1 MLEKVRKTFYSKC
14 RNDSNIKNLLKK
26 FSGNTANLLDVENYS
41 RLLGNMLSQAFLE
54 VITPDVLP
62 NQKLYYNI
70 AKTILEPMLRD
81 NYNYVNNVASKVQQ
95 SVDKKDNIQIK
106 PQKSEFPLERIN
118 QIINAV
124 SDQTADWETIQRRL
138 DSPIR
143 NITES
148 FYDDYIAEN
157 VKFRNDAG
165 LRCYITRSV
174 SGNCCKWCSA
184 LAGRYAYS
192 DAPPDIYRRHDNCH
206 CTVTYENG
214 KTRQDVWS
222 KKTWQVKETSKENYK
237 PVKLSSEQA
246 KTLEQKNLQYKGIDN
261 SKKNDIINIEQMAN
275 LMYNA
280 SSTEENIKLYQRDLP
295 IREKIKSDEIIKT
308 INKGQQDKHML
319 NTHEYNQYVEK
330 LKKLGQYG
338 PSRITLS
345 QDEIAVLI
353 EKYAGTGIIQYDKNG
368 NWRNSEIIT
377 SCEKNIGIC
386 VNNLTGKEVETSV
399 FMIKYSNNGVHVIP
413 HYPKMKGMKPNK

>member
-1 MLEKVRKTFYSKC
+1 MLEKVKKTFFSKC
-14 RNDSNIKNLLKK
+14 RSDSEIQNLLKK

-41 RLLGNMLSQAFLE
+41 RLLGNMLSQTFLE
-54 VITPDVLP
+54 IIKPESLP
-62 NQKLYYNI
+62 NQRLYYNI

-95 SVDKKDNIQIK
+95 SVDKKANIQIK
-106 PQKSEFPLERIN
+106 PQKSAFPLERVN

-157 VKFRNDAG
+157 VKFRNNAG

-184 LAGRYAYS
+184 LAGKYAYS
-192 DAPPDIYRRHDNCH
+192 NAPPDIYRRHDNCH

-214 KTRQDVWS
+214 KKRQDVWS

-246 KTLEQKNLQYKGIDN
+246 KALEQKNLQYKGI
-261 SKKNDIINIEQMAN
+261 Q
-275 LMYNA
+275 
-280 SSTEENIKLYQRDLP
+280 
-295 IREKIKSDEIIKT
+295 
-308 INKGQQDKHML
+308 
-319 NTHEYNQYVEK
+319 
-330 LKKLGQYG
+330 
-338 PSRITLS
+338 
-345 QDEIAVLI
+345 
-353 EKYAGTGIIQYDKNG
+353 
-368 NWRNSEIIT
+368 
-377 SCEKNIGIC
+377 
-386 VNNLTGKEVETSV
+386 NNLTSAKNSDKIELKRASNNKRTDIKPITDRRFNQLTIEARKNGAIIMRGGEEVEKHLDSMNADASILGDVIFFRTEVCVSEV
-399 FMIKYSNNGVHVIP
+399 LEETHHFMQNINKMNDDKSEPLRTYLNEIEAKQYLLKNAEKFKIP
-413 HYPKMKGMKPNK
+413 RSETELTQKQLEYYQKLLEELNL

>member
-1 MLEKVRKTFYSKC
+1 MLEKVKKTFFSKC
-14 RNDSNIKNLLKK
+14 RSDSNIQNLLKK

-62 NQKLYYNI
+62 NQRLYYNI

-95 SVDKKDNIQIK
+95 SVDKKAHIQIK
-106 PQKSEFPLERIN
+106 PQKSAFPLERVN

-157 VKFRNDAG
+157 VKFRNNAG

-184 LAGRYAYS
+184 LAGKYAYS
-192 DAPPDIYRRHDNCH
+192 NAPPDIYRRHDNCH

-222 KKTWQVKETSKENYK
+222 KKTWQVKETSKGIYK
-237 PVKLSSEQA
+237 PVTLSREQA
-246 KTLEQKNLQYKGIDN
+246 KALEQKNLQYKGIA
-261 SKKNDIINIEQMAN
+261 KINN
-275 LMYNA
+275 
-280 SSTEENIKLYQRDLP
+280 
-295 IREKIKSDEIIKT
+295 
-308 INKGQQDKHML
+308 
-319 NTHEYNQYVEK
+319 V
-330 LKKLGQYG
+330 
-338 PSRITLS
+338 
-345 QDEIAVLI
+345 V
-353 EKYAGTGIIQYDKNG
+353 
-368 NWRNSEIIT
+368 
-377 SCEKNIGIC
+377 
-386 VNNLTGKEVETSV
+386 
-399 FMIKYSNNGVHVIP
+399 
-413 HYPKMKGMKPNK
+413 